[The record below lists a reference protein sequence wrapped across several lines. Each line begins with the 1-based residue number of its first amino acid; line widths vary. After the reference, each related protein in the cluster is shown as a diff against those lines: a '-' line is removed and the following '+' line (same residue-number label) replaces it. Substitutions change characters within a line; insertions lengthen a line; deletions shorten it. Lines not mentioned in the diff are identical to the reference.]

1 MPVLTLGDAFDA
13 GWRVRTKCLG
23 LLYVEDKLFGGCGEK
38 CDLSME
44 TLVWTRGR
52 ALPLSKL
59 PERLKC
65 PRCGSRRVRLLYDV
79 PSEPISG
86 EESVQ
91 VWSTKDVE

>member
-1 MPVLTLGDAFDA
+1 MAILTLGDAFDA

-23 LLYVEDKLFGGCGEK
+23 LLFIEDKLFGGCGGK
-38 CDLSME
+38 SDLSME

-65 PRCGSRRVRLLYDV
+65 PRCGSRRIRLLYDI
-79 PSEPISG
+79 PAEPG
-86 EESVQ
+86 AGAQQ
-91 VWSTKDVE
+91 VWSAKDVE